1 MNIKQVTLLFGVF
14 SGSLLASAFQNG
26 SFESPVMSST
36 LDFITVPT
44 GWTKVD
50 PSCSTSCIGLFMQQ
64 DTKFGIPF
72 VPANGHQSFGFGG
85 NGVTS
90 GSLSQTFDTVV
101 GGIYSVSYQYLIQQG
116 SEQEA
121 LEVDALNGGTTLATN
136 AFLFSNTSWTT
147 GTLQFTAT
155 GTSSTLK
162 FSDNTGSALPGVGVS
177 TNWALDAVTV
187 TQTNATPEPA
197 SFVLAGLG
205 AVMVVLRRRRAKV

>member
-36 LDFITVPT
+36 LDFTTVPT

-64 DTKFGIPF
+64 DSKFGIPF

-85 NGVTS
+85 NDVTS
-90 GSLSQTFDTVV
+90 GSLSQTFDTVI
-101 GGIYSVSYQYLIQQG
+101 GGVYSVSYQYLIQQG
-116 SEQEA
+116 LEQEA
-121 LEVDALNGGTTLATN
+121 LEVDVFNGGTMLATN
-136 AFLFSNTSWTT
+136 ALTFSNTSWAT

-155 GTSSTLK
+155 GTSSTLQ
-162 FSDNTGSALPGVGVS
+162 FSDETGSVLPGVGAA

-187 TQTNATPEPA
+187 TQTNATPEPG

-205 AVMVVLRRRRAKV
+205 GLMVVFRRRRAKV